1 MFASNVMN
9 IMNVVFV
16 QPVTRILNMTIP
28 ALNITLW
35 QFFMAIFMLGFVLK
49 IVLSLMNTTI
59 NGINY
64 RSTSYHGKNKPYEPK
79 ANRKDGNNDKNT
91 D

>member
-1 MFASNVMN
+1 MFATNV
-9 IMNVVFV
+9 IHILRVIFV

-35 QFFMAIFMLGFVLK
+35 QFFMAIFMLGFVMR
-49 IVLSLMNTTI
+49 IILSLMNTTI
-59 NGINY
+59 NGISY
-64 RSTSYHGKNKPYEPK
+64 RSTSFHGKSKPYQPK
-79 ANRKDGNNDKNT
+79 VRRDGNNDKNS